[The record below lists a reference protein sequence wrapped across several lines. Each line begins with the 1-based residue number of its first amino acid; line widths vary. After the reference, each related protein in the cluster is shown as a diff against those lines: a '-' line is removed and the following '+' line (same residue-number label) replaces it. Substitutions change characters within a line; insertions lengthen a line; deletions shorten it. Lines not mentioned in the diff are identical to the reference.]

1 MDEVKKKK
9 IYLSGAISGHSIEER
24 RKVFEDVEHALSAV
38 GWEVV
43 NPMKN
48 GLPVDSSTH
57 EHMRRD
63 FELLLQ
69 CDAIYM
75 MSRWTHSAGCK
86 VEFDVATA
94 IGLDVYFEDAESV
107 GLKGFVKFK

>member
-1 MDEVKKKK
+1 MDGEKKKK
-9 IYLSGAISGHSIEER
+9 IYLSGAISGHAIEER
-24 RKVFEDVEHALSAV
+24 RAVFQRAEYEMICR
-38 GWEVV
+38 GFEPV

-48 GLPVDSSTH
+48 GLPVESSTH

-107 GLKGFVKFK
+107 GLGCLVKFK